1 MKKWIVTGLTAAV
14 LLTLAG
20 TAFAHERIE
29 VGDYVFVLGW
39 VDEPPLVGLRNAA
52 FIEITLKSD
61 GSPVTG
67 AEASLA
73 AAVAYGGQ
81 SRDLVFRPLGEPGQY
96 AADFIPTRRGIYTLK
111 LTGALGEQPIDIS
124 GEIEEVLSAASAQF
138 PEEQPTAGELLQAL
152 DEVRGEI
159 GSARLFGIV
168 GLLLGAIGVVLAGV
182 ALSRK
187 R

>member
-1 MKKWIVTGLTAAV
+1 MRKWIVTGLLAAG

-20 TAFAHERIE
+20 TVYAHERIE

-39 VDEPPLVGLRNAA
+39 LDEPPLVGLKNAA

-61 GSPVTG
+61 GSPVAG

-73 AAVAYGGQ
+73 AAIKYGGQ
-81 SRDLVFRPLGEPGQY
+81 SRDLVFRPLDEPGHY
-96 AADFIPTRRGIYTLK
+96 AADFIPTRRGVYTLR
-111 LTGALGEQPIDIS
+111 LTGSLGEQAIDIS

-138 PEEQPTAGELLQAL
+138 PEEQPTTGELLQAI
-152 DEVRGEI
+152 DEVRSEI

-182 ALSRK
+182 ALGRK